1 MGNICGKESDPFS
14 KPGRR
19 LDSAPTP
26 ATSAAVPASASAGP
40 KPAKVVGGPPRR
52 LGGSSSDQGGGG
64 GNADEARRNAAL
76 AAEVSRFS
84 SPSVCALFS
93 KGVVTHGLCV

>member
-26 ATSAAVPASASAGP
+26 AASASVPASVSAAGP
-40 KPAKVVGGPPRR
+40 KPAKGVGGPPRR

-64 GNADEARRNAAL
+64 GSADEARRKAAL
-76 AAEVSRFS
+76 AAEVSPFFS
-84 SPSVCALFS
+84 FMRYFQEGWLLMV
-93 KGVVTHGLCV
+93 